1 MASDENLS
9 AYERLEAER
18 YRNEVVVLLAKIETE
33 GPRIV
38 HDTLRRLYEPP
49 YKQQQQQQLNNG
61 NATAAVE
68 PSLL

>member
-18 YRNEVVVLLAKIETE
+18 FRNEVVVLLAKIETE

-38 HDTLRRLYEPP
+38 HDTLRRFYDPSIKE
-49 YKQQQQQQLNNG
+49 
-61 NATAAVE
+61 ATSITRAAQ
-68 PSLL
+68 